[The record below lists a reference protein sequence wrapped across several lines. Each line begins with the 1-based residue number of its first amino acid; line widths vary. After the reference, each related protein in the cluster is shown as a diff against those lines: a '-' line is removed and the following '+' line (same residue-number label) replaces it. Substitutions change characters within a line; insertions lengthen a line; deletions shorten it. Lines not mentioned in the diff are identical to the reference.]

1 MIARLALIEAGIAFE
16 SITVDIHRRKQ
27 QLEPAYVRLNPNMTV
42 PTLEVGASI
51 RLDQSRDIVA
61 HAFPEASGDEATRRL
76 LDTHYAFPIEEL
88 TFGWLLNWNPL
99 APRVIPKSLKGVEEK
114 LRVLA
119 AEHPDL
125 ADRYLARA
133 EVFAG
138 RVRTFDPENIA
149 ALFEARKAEALALL
163 DMLEAL
169 VADGRAFL
177 VPSGY
182 GPADVVWTV
191 FLARMR
197 FIHWGREIEKRPAL
211 SRYEA
216 AMKAR
221 PSFEAA
227 DLWTSLHP
235 LRLLWQVL

>member
-61 HAFPEASGDEATRRL
+61 HAFP
-76 LDTHYAFPIEEL
+76 IEEL

-99 APRVIPKSLKGVEEK
+99 APRVIPKSLKGIEEK
-114 LRVLA
+114 LRGLA